1 MKKSNINN
9 LPLKVFSVILA
20 LILWTHVMVNV
31 DPDKPKKFKNIPVV
45 IDNAEL
51 EERELVVVSPI
62 KPTVNVKINGKHS
75 KLKDILESDIVAKVD
90 LSNFEE
96 GEAVARIEIED
107 IREVSRSQVE
117 VIPKTIKFKIE
128 KIIEREIN
136 IETVLDGE
144 IPKGYTSGQPELSE
158 KIVKIKGPRSLVESV
173 DRAVVNVGLTNETE
187 DIKKNG
193 LPITIFNKEGE
204 EIQDISKDISKVDV
218 QISVS
223 QIKKVSIEPNI
234 INRSAEN
241 QDVKYMLVPQVVEIM
256 GKKADLD
263 KIDKIKT
270 KPIDATTIY
279 TGMAVTLDIPRN
291 THLITEEQI
300 KLVKEDIEVETEN
313 EGEFITK
320 SLVYK
325 VEDMNLLGLGEGLK
339 ISPES
344 LELSVELTVEG
355 EAEIINNLNES
366 DFTMQLNLINLN
378 EGEHLI
384 EPEMKAKPGITL
396 SNIVPGNLTIKLI
409 REAE

>member
-9 LPLKVFSVILA
+9 LPLKIFSVLMAIV
-20 LILWTHVMVNV
+20 LWSYVVLVADTERTVE
-31 DPDKPKKFKNIPVV
+31 FRNIPII

-51 EERELVVVSPI
+51 EERGLVVVSPI
-62 KPTVNVKINGKHS
+62 KPTVRVKLNGQIS
-75 KLKDILESDIVAKVD
+75 VLKDIDDSELIARVD
-90 LSNFEE
+90 LSNYDE
-96 GEAVARIEIED
+96 GQAVVRINIED
-107 IREVSRSQVE
+107 IKDIPRSQIE
-117 VIPKTIKFKIE
+117 VVPKTMKFEIE

-136 IETVLDGE
+136 IDTVLDGE
-144 IPKGYTSGQPELSE
+144 IPKGYVSGQPELSE

-193 LPITIFNKEGE
+193 LPITIYNKEGE

-300 KLVKEDIEVETEN
+300 KLVKEDIEVEIEN

-355 EAEIINNLNES
+355 ETEIINNLNES
-366 DFTMQLNLINLN
+366 DFTIQLNLINLN
-378 EGEHLI
+378 EGEHII
-384 EPEMKAKPGITL
+384 EPEMKAKQGITL